1 MVDYIG
7 SLYTALNVTAITG
20 HLATYAGVPALF
32 AESII
37 PSDCAEFPT
46 INFYQSGIHDGKK
59 EYGHCTY
66 TIACRDPL
74 RSEAERICDLIID
87 TINRINVFDYYIS
100 CVKLPCVPPQ
110 DDTDVF
116 NQPIQT
122 TIMKRS

>member
-1 MVDYIG
+1 MYDYIS
-7 SLYTALNVTAITG
+7 SLYAALNVVGITG
-20 HLATYAGVPALF
+20 QLATYGPGTALF

-37 PSDCAEFPT
+37 PSDCNEFPT

-59 EYGHCTY
+59 EYGHSVY
-66 TIACRDPL
+66 TVACRHPE
-74 RSEAERICDLIID
+74 RKEAERIGDLVID

-100 CVKLPCVPPQ
+100 CVKLPCVPPM